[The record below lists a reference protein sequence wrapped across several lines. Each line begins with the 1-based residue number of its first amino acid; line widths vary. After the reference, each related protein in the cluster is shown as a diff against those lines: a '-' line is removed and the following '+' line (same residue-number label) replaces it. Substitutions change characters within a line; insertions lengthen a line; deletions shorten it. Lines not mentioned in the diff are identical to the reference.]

1 MKWPKPNR
9 TWIPGVVFWVLFLGS
24 VALAGRYFW
33 LDTVWLA
40 AWMLFFLVVA
50 VCAVVHIFRKRQE
63 TDGLVG
69 YRGVP
74 RWVITLFGDQ
84 VDPPRQHSK
93 K

>member
-1 MKWPKPNR
+1 MTWPKPNR

-24 VALAGRYFW
+24 VALAGRYSW
-33 LDTVWLA
+33 LDIVWLA
-40 AWMLFFLVVA
+40 AWMLFLLVVA
-50 VCAVVHIFRKRQE
+50 VCAVVHIFHKRQE

-74 RWVITLFGDQ
+74 RWVITLIGDQ